1 MLTRSLDSIDIT
13 AVYRCQTAQNSL
25 ICWCTTS
32 SYDSSG
38 WRRQT
43 KSFSMTSHR
52 EKLALNQCPD
62 LQMNISISWE
72 TFYENWLTYINNLW
86 KIDCNLIRRIKFLHF
101 NFIYTIKSFSLEILE
116 NIAMKAN
123 WMYSTVSLLSDAWV
137 WNIKSELCWWKNL

>member
-1 MLTRSLDSIDIT
+1 
-13 AVYRCQTAQNSL
+13 
-25 ICWCTTS
+25 
-32 SYDSSG
+32 
-38 WRRQT
+38 
-43 KSFSMTSHR
+43 MTSHR

-86 KIDCNLIRRIKFLHF
+86 KIDCNLRRRIKFLHF

-137 WNIKSELCWWKNL
+137 WNIQKWIMLMKEFIGLTMQNTLLYIVDTNRGLLFLGQKATKEKHTLRSVSPQGKGK